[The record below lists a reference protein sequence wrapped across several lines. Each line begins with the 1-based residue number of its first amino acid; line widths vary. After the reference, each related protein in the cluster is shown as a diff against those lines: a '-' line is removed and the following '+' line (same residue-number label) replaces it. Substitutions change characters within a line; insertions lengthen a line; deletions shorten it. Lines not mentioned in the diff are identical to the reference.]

1 MIRRILA
8 LGLTG
13 FRQLLRSRIYINLL
27 AANIFMVIAAFV
39 LDRLSSGEGARM
51 LVDLGMAFGSIVT
64 AAMAATVAIVN
75 LTAEIENKQIHL
87 LLSRPISRFEIIMGK
102 FFTVV
107 LLVVISNLVIGL
119 VLWGMGVGILAK
131 EPERIFWALM
141 FLSLEGFTI
150 GAVAIMFGVGSSSTM
165 SATFTA
171 LIFILGRLSLMLK
184 WLIDSGKFADLS
196 ALLNLAYYLVPHLY
210 LFDLTD
216 WAQGGELPEWSYLF
230 QGTLTGLCYI
240 AAMLLIA
247 TIRLEKRDIP

>member
-1 MIRRILA
+1 MIRRILV

-27 AANIFMVIAAFV
+27 AANVFMVIAAFV

-64 AAMAATVAIVN
+64 AAMAATVAIVT

-87 LLSRPISRFEIIMGK
+87 LLSRPVSRFEIVMGK
-102 FFTVV
+102 FCTVV
-107 LLVVISNLVIGL
+107 LLVVISNFIIGL
-119 VLWGMGVGILAK
+119 VLWGMGVGIFAK
-131 EPERIFWALM
+131 EPMRIFWALM

-216 WAQGGELPEWSYLF
+216 WAQGGALPELSYLIK
-230 QGTLTGLCYI
+230 GTLTGVCYI
-240 AAMLLIA
+240 AAMLFIA
-247 TIRLEKRDIP
+247 TIRLEKRDLP

>member
-87 LLSRPISRFEIIMGK
+87 LLSRPISRAAQ
-102 FFTVV
+102 
-107 LLVVISNLVIGL
+107 S
-119 VLWGMGVGILAK
+119 
-131 EPERIFWALM
+131 RIA
-141 FLSLEGFTI
+141 
-150 GAVAIMFGVGSSSTM
+150 
-165 SATFTA
+165 
-171 LIFILGRLSLMLK
+171 
-184 WLIDSGKFADLS
+184 
-196 ALLNLAYYLVPHLY
+196 
-210 LFDLTD
+210 
-216 WAQGGELPEWSYLF
+216 
-230 QGTLTGLCYI
+230 
-240 AAMLLIA
+240 
-247 TIRLEKRDIP
+247 